1 MDYFFEILAFLIKV
15 ATIGISVFTYLALC
29 IFLYLNY
36 GLIPFVLCLLT
47 GTIIF
52 LIIEKKCVFVKNF
65 FKEVGGQAEKTDGGN
80 RWFSL
85 FTILMAIISY
95 KESESNDTSE
105 SDAYYVLVILSVS
118 VLVLFTLYVFWN

>member
-118 VLVLFTLYVFWN
+118 ILILFTLYVFWN